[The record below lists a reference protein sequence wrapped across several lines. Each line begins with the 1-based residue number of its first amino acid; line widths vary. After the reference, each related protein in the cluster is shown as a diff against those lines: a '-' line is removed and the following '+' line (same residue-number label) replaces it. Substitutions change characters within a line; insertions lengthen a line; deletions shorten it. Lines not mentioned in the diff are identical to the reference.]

1 MNSKN
6 PRTVVLALAAEFEY
20 RRLVEAVPD
29 FEEAWDACTAAVS
42 ANPLKGSRM
51 AGGRWG
57 YALANRDR
65 PAVRIVY
72 TFHET
77 EIRVLDVQ
85 ATPAERPPSAV

>member
-1 MNSKN
+1 MNSKS
-6 PRTVVLALAAEFEY
+6 PRTVVLALAAELEY
-20 RRLVEAVPD
+20 RRLVEAVPG
-29 FEEAWDACTAAVS
+29 FGEACDACTAAVS

-77 EIRVLDVQ
+77 EIRILDVQ